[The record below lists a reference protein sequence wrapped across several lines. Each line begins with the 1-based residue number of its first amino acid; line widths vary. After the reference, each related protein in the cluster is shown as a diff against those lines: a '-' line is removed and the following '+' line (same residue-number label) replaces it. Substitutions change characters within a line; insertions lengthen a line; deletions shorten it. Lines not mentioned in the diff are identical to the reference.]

1 MSKQIEKLNIVQFVP
16 KQESKTK
23 SIITNS
29 IVFCLASFAAIA
41 LNKELKWTD
50 LRVLLFLLANVKGS
64 FVEISQSSVAQKLDI
79 KASNV
84 SRSIRKLE
92 EQGNQSKDK
101 LNFGRIKNLCIFT
114 SIGFHI

>member
-1 MSKQIEKLNIVQFVP
+1 MENWL
-16 KQESKTK
+16 E
-23 SIITNS
+23 
-29 IVFCLASFAAIA
+29 AIA

-64 FVEISQSSVAQKLDI
+64 SVEILQSSVAQKLDI

-92 EQGNQSKDK
+92 EQGIIEKRLVAGKLIGYRFLIEETSK
-101 LNFGRIKNLCIFT
+101 
-114 SIGFHI
+114 

>member
-1 MSKQIEKLNIVQFVP
+1 M
-16 KQESKTK
+16 ESW
-23 SIITNS
+23 
-29 IVFCLASFAAIA
+29 LEAIA

-64 FVEISQSSVAQKLDI
+64 SVEISQLFIAQKLDL

-92 EQGNQSKDK
+92 EQEIIKKRLVAGK
-101 LNFGRIKNLCIFT
+101 LVGYVF
-114 SIGFHI
+114 SIEE